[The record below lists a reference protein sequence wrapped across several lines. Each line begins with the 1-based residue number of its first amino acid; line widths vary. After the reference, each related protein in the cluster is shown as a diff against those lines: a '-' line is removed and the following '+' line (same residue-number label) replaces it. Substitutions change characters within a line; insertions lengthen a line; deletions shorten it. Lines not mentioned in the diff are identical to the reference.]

1 MSLLSI
7 NVGLNTNIGLRRKTN
22 QDNLYAGNGV
32 YVVCD
37 GMGGGKG
44 GERASADAVWRLAQL
59 AERPRRNLDDIA
71 AVLNQAQD
79 DALTLGEELGG
90 VAGTTVTGVILPTRV
105 RQDGSSPDERCY
117 IVNIGDSRTYHM
129 DAGADGVWQSDSL
142 VCITRDHSERQEAID
157 TGRMLPEEASRR
169 IPRNAITQCIGAPDG
184 IRPDWYAAPANGR
197 FIICSDGLHA
207 QISSGEFA
215 DIVASC
221 ANPQSAADRL
231 VEAALQAGGSDNISV
246 LVVDMRAEC
255 PSNAGWHACKLGD
268 DEDIDDALE
277 GTLHTLR
284 AVSSWRW

>member
-90 VAGTTVTGVILPTRV
+90 VAGTTITGVILPTRV

-117 IVNIGDSRTYHM
+117 IGHRAAQM
-129 DAGADGVWQSDSL
+129 L
-142 VCITRDHSERQEAID
+142 CRQH
-157 TGRMLPEEASRR
+157 R
-169 IPRNAITQCIGAPDG
+169 
-184 IRPDWYAAPANGR
+184 
-197 FIICSDGLHA
+197 
-207 QISSGEFA
+207 
-215 DIVASC
+215 
-221 ANPQSAADRL
+221 
-231 VEAALQAGGSDNISV
+231 
-246 LVVDMRAEC
+246 
-255 PSNAGWHACKLGD
+255 
-268 DEDIDDALE
+268 
-277 GTLHTLR
+277 
-284 AVSSWRW
+284 